1 MYIPSEVGGESQLV
15 KKISV
20 LSLFFFFFLFFL
32 MELLSIKTT
41 IEKSYISLSFVQKEE
56 KERERKSSIVNE

>member
-20 LSLFFFFFLFFL
+20 LSRFDFFFFFSFL
-32 MELLSIKTT
+32 MELSSIKTT
-41 IEKSYISLSFVQKEE
+41 IEKEQHFSIFRSKKKKKKKE
-56 KERERKSSIVNE
+56 KGQHCK